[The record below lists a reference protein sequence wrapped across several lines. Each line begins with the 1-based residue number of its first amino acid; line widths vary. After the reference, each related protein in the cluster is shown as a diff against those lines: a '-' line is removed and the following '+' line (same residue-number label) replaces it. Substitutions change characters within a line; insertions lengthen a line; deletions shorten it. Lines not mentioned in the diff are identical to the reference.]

1 MAIDPAKVDL
11 PDAPVA
17 FVDAP
22 HHPLLQQLY
31 AYWLSMRAG
40 HSMPSRADI
49 HPADI
54 KHILPSV
61 IIWNA
66 ASPYLVRLVG
76 DHIVRFAGTNLTG
89 LPAAHGKPPDAA
101 RALTTIFETVIAT
114 RSPRFR
120 KGRAFWKPEKSY
132 RDFESCFLP
141 LSADGSNVDM
151 ILGGL
156 KYDLENNSV

>member
-1 MAIDPAKVDL
+1 MTVDPAKVDL

-22 HHPLLQQLY
+22 RHPLLQQLH
-31 AYWLSMRAG
+31 AYWLSKRAT

-49 HPADI
+49 HPAEI
-54 KHILPSV
+54 KPILPAV

-66 ASPYLVRLVG
+66 SSPYLVRLVG
-76 DHIVRFAGTNLTG
+76 DHIVRFVGINLTG
-89 LPAAHGKPPDAA
+89 LPATHGKPSGAA
-101 RALTTIFETVIAT
+101 GIITTIFETVIAT

-120 KGRAFWKPEKSY
+120 KGKAFWKPDKAY